1 MRRRAPAAVRPWTAR
16 GCGEHVLGIPDTR
29 KLRAARGV
37 SPAMGTPPSRRARSE
52 TEGRRSARS
61 PAGDARP
68 DRRATGAALQ
78 RRRSESNRRSRIC
91 SPLPYHLATAPKEW
105 GADERAPHTGFA
117 RAGNRT
123 RTGDPHLGKV
133 VLYQLSYSRMKGGPG
148 RAIHPPRPT
157 FRARISSQGDS
168 NVRRAVAG
176 CQPPPAPPPG
186 RFTPA
191 TVTVNLSPLPSPFR
205 MCRAR

>member
-1 MRRRAPAAVRPWTAR
+1 MDMVYSSIRICMVSTRERRRSLGWRSRPIVVGLGTSPGGEGMPRRAPAPVRPSTAR

-52 TEGRRSARS
+52 TGGRRSARS
-61 PAGDARP
+61 LAGDARP

-133 VLYQLSYSRMKGGPG
+133 VLYQLSYSR
-148 RAIHPPRPT
+148 R
-157 FRARISSQGDS
+157 
-168 NVRRAVAG
+168 
-176 CQPPPAPPPG
+176 
-186 RFTPA
+186 
-191 TVTVNLSPLPSPFR
+191 
-205 MCRAR
+205 